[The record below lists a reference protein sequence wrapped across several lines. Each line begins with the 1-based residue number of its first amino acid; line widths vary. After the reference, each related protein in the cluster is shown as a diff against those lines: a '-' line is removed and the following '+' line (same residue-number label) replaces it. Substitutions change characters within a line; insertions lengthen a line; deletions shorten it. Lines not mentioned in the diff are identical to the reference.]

1 MPISG
6 FLPCISKLQKL
17 CFGEV
22 LAEKLQTDRT
32 AVRMDAAGHGNAR
45 QAGERSRDRIK
56 VRKVGGNRVGIRT
69 KVISRT
75 GGYRAGNGID
85 LTESLME
92 FAGDEAANLLS
103 L

>member
-1 MPISG
+1 MPVSG
-6 FLPCISKLQKL
+6 FLPCVSKMQKL

-22 LAEKLQTDRT
+22 FAEKLQTDRT

-45 QAGERSRDRIK
+45 QTGKRSRNRIK
-56 VRKVGGNRVGIRT
+56 VREVSGNRIGIRP
-69 KVISRT
+69 KVISRA

-92 FAGDEAANLLS
+92 FASDEAANLLS